1 MAFSIVAALVAGL
14 AATAVLSMMMK
25 MAGAAGMTDM
35 PPMEL
40 ATGLDDVG

>member
-1 MAFSIVAALVAGL
+1 M
-14 AATAVLSMMMK
+14 SMMMK

-40 ATGLDDVG
+40 VAGSMMAGDRRPRSLRR